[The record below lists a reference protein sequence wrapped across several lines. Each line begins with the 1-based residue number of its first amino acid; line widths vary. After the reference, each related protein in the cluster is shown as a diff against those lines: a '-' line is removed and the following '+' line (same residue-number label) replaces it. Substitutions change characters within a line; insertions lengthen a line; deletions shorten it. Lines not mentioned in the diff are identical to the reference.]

1 MTLRERLEAAC
12 TESGLSMRA
21 LSVLSKARDPYRLD
35 TEAGHRAAQWLA
47 EQMERLRVRTPVH
60 LRGLFYVLVAAGGVR
75 KPDGELFVNNDHDWT
90 WLADGA
96 AKCARWLGY
105 VEWSAIR
112 DERNGPPLAYAYPS
126 QPPSATVEFEN
137 FIYLPWPR
145 IQTRVEVSELRP
157 RQRHRLALIGEK
169 TSLANV
175 LLPVAMA
182 HDAFLYLPAGEA
194 SDTMIHEIAAAA
206 AADGRPTIVQY
217 YSDADPSGHQMP
229 ISVARKLQALRDLL
243 FPELEIEVH
252 PVALSV
258 EQVKKFDLP
267 STPLRET
274 EKRADK
280 WKAAFGVE
288 QTEIDAL
295 AALRPELLRRLADAA
310 IAPYFDYSLRTR
322 ADEARQEYV
331 AELQRLLNE
340 HESKVALDAL
350 ARDAELLLKP
360 LRKRMSEIEQRA
372 DEIIEEIAIEQP
384 PIVLPEAEVHGKPC
398 TEAIYSS
405 DWDWTEATQRLRE
418 RKAYVNGEE

>member
-1 MTLRERLEAAC
+1 
-12 TESGLSMRA
+12 
-21 LSVLSKARDPYRLD
+21 
-35 TEAGHRAAQWLA
+35 
-47 EQMERLRVRTPVH
+47 
-60 LRGLFYVLVAAGGVR
+60 
-75 KPDGELFVNNDHDWT
+75 
-90 WLADGA
+90 
-96 AKCARWLGY
+96 
-105 VEWSAIR
+105 
-112 DERNGPPLAYAYPS
+112 
-126 QPPSATVEFEN
+126 
-137 FIYLPWPR
+137 
-145 IQTRVEVSELRP
+145 
-157 RQRHRLALIGEK
+157 
-169 TSLANV
+169 
-175 LLPVAMA
+175 
-182 HDAFLYLPAGEA
+182 
-194 SDTMIHEIAAAA
+194 
-206 AADGRPTIVQY
+206 
-217 YSDADPSGHQMP
+217 
-229 ISVARKLQALRDLL
+229 LQALRDLL

-372 DEIIEEIAIEQP
+372 DEIIAIEQP